1 MDCPCSLRCGSR
13 PWARVLQPRASRE
26 QEAEPCV
33 VVLMGERIARA
44 QSGHSCDVLQPRP
57 AVSLPW
63 TRAPCQLGWGR
74 PHCPWQLSAQD
85 WRHMPSARPLLPP
98 FSTSSGSRKRG
109 ARAAVPVRVHVP
121 GRAPARR
128 SAPRTLQAP
137 GPGEARVCRARS
149 RVTAWVLREPQRSSG
164 EEAQAL
170 AREAPAVA
178 LCAAVCAVC
187 APGGCRGRVFGA
199 VGPVCVFSIMKVN
212 QKEKRAI
219 SRGVSVCIGHW
230 SGNVFQPLALYSD
243 RWCDGLDA
251 I

>member
-1 MDCPCSLRCGSR
+1 
-13 PWARVLQPRASRE
+13 
-26 QEAEPCV
+26 
-33 VVLMGERIARA
+33 
-44 QSGHSCDVLQPRP
+44 
-57 AVSLPW
+57 
-63 TRAPCQLGWGR
+63 
-74 PHCPWQLSAQD
+74 
-85 WRHMPSARPLLPP
+85 MPSARPLLPP

-121 GRAPARR
+121 GRAP
-128 SAPRTLQAP
+128 LQAP
-137 GPGEARVCRARS
+137 GPGEARVRRPVCRARR

-219 SRGVSVCIGHW
+219 SRGVSVCVGHW